1 MTGLVRKAAVLAACG
16 VLFGAA
22 VAFAGVPSPGN
33 SDIPTRINLV
43 GSDAG
48 TSLADSIPL
57 FAKVQ
62 VTVRDLAN
70 APIANSSVV
79 FDFSALV
86 SDTRIG
92 GDPLN
97 PGSVQLYQGLMD
109 NCGTYGTS
117 ALTNAA
123 GVATFVIIGGGK
135 SPVGA
140 AHAAGTGDVYADGV
154 YLGSLNVGSYDL
166 NGQDG
171 VTLADL
177 SLWSADYFGAGPD
190 RANYDQIG
198 GVDLLDLSVWGAV
211 YFGGKSNLSATSYCP

>member
-22 VAFAGVPSPGN
+22 VAFAGVPSLAN

-48 TSLADSIPL
+48 NSLPDTIPA

-79 FDFSALV
+79 IDFSDVL

-92 GDPLN
+92 DASG
-97 PGSVQLYQGLMD
+97 QLYQNVVA
-109 NCGTYGTS
+109 NCGTYGVS
-117 ALTNAA
+117 SLTDAA
-123 GVATFVIIGGGK
+123 GVATLVIIGGGQN
-135 SPVGA
+135 PVGT
-140 AHAAGTGDVYADGV
+140 AHAAGAADVYADGV

-166 NGQDG
+166 NGEAG

-190 RANYDQIG
+190 RANYDEIG
-198 GVDLLDLSVWGAV
+198 GVDLLDLSVWGGV
-211 YFGGKSNLSATSYCP
+211 YFGGRSNVSAASYCP